1 MSHPKKV
8 LVLGS
13 GAIKIGEAGEFDYSG
28 SQALKALKEEG
39 IETIL
44 VNPNIATVQTDIAD
58 KVYLLP
64 VEPEYVTRVI
74 EKERPDGI
82 LLGFGGQTALNCGT
96 KLAKSGVLEKFGVAV
111 LGTPVHAIE
120 EADDRGMFRKAMVR
134 ANVPVLQSFA
144 VHSVEDALKAAES
157 IGYPVMLRV
166 AYTLGGRGTGVAHDK
181 VELESIAANGL
192 AQSMIGQVLVE
203 EYVGGWKE
211 VEYEIVRDRANNCII
226 VCNMENL
233 DPMGIH
239 TGDSIVVAP
248 SQTLNNREYHML
260 RDAAIRA
267 ARSLGI
273 VGECNIQF
281 ALDPNSDRY
290 RAIELNSRLSR
301 SSALASKATGYPLA
315 YVAAKLALGKT
326 LLELKNKVTG
336 KTTACFEPALDYI
349 VVKFP
354 RWDFDKFPSAE
365 RKIGT
370 EMRSVGEVMAIG
382 RTFEEALQKAVR
394 MTEIGRELFSQ
405 GKKHDTK
412 KLKEKIATPTDKRL
426 FQIADAMIEG
436 VTVDE
441 IHQITKIDRW
451 FLGKIGHLAAFWNSM
466 DTLNDGTLLSAKRLG
481 FSDKA
486 IAGKF
491 GKTDGEVRRL
501 RLESKIVPFVK
512 QIDTSAAEWPAST
525 NYLYFTYNG
534 SEDDELPP
542 ADSGNQKVVVLGS
555 GTFRIGS
562 SVEFDWCS
570 VNAVQALRKKGISAV
585 MVNCNPE
592 TVSTDYDVSDRLYF
606 EEITL
611 ERVLDIWEKE
621 KPHGMIVSVG
631 GQTPNN
637 LAMSLSENGVNILG
651 TSVENIDR
659 AEDRSKFSS
668 LLDELGIRQ
677 PEWKTFTSLEEA
689 EGFCKS
695 RYPVLVRPSY
705 VLSGAAMRVAKN
717 KTELDVFLKA
727 ASSVSGKHP
736 VTISKFVENAREVEV
751 DGVSDGKKVL
761 VGSVVEHLENAG
773 VHSGDST
780 MVIPPISIGLE
791 TMEKIL
797 ADTEKIAIHLGIKG
811 PFNIQYLVNGDGEP
825 MVIECNLRASRSMP
839 FVSKVTGVNLIGLA
853 VGVMLGEP
861 LVGEERWMALPRFGM
876 KAAQFSFTRLR
887 GADPVLGVEMS
898 STGEVACVGRDW
910 KDALLKALEAAQI
923 LIPRSGT
930 ILFASGGEEKA
941 LEGRFKELGFS
952 VLFDV
957 KKNVEE
963 AERLLAGKKIA
974 MLVSLD
980 SEPSGMKLRRLA
992 VDYGVPL
999 MTNRQLLERVLEAL
1013 KEKRSEPLS
1022 IEHL

>member
-1 MSHPKKV
+1 MSLPKKV

-28 SQALKALKEEG
+28 SQALKALREEG
-39 IETIL
+39 IETVL
-44 VNPNIATVQTDIAD
+44 VNSNIATVQTGLAD
-58 KVYLLP
+58 RVYLLP
-64 VEPEYVTRVI
+64 VEPEYVTRII

-82 LLGFGGQTALNCGT
+82 LLGFGGQTALNCGM

-111 LGTPVHAIE
+111 LGTPIHAIE
-120 EADDRGMFRKAMVR
+120 EADDRGLFRKAMVR
-134 ANVPVLQSFA
+134 ANVPVLRSFA

-166 AYTLGGRGTGVAHDK
+166 AYTLGGRGTGVAHDAN
-181 VELESIAANGL
+181 ELEKIAANGL

-211 VEYEIVRDRANNCII
+211 VEYEIVRDRADNCII
-226 VCNMENL
+226 VCNMENF

-248 SQTLNNREYHML
+248 SQTLNNREYQLL

-315 YVAAKLALGKT
+315 YIAAKLALGKS

-336 KTTACFEPALDYI
+336 HTTACFEPALDYI
-349 VVKFP
+349 VVKMP
-354 RWDFDKFPSAE
+354 RWDFDKFPNAE
-365 RKIGT
+365 RTIGT

-382 RTFEEALQKAVR
+382 RSFEEALQKAVR
-394 MTEIGRELFSQ
+394 MTEVGRELFASNKPE
-405 GKKHDTK
+405 GPKKM
-412 KLKEKIATPTDKRL
+412 KEKIAIPTDKRL
-426 FQIADAMIEG
+426 FQIADAMLAGESA
-436 VTVDE
+436 DE
-441 IHQITKIDRW
+441 IHGITRIDNW
-451 FLGKIGHLAAFWNSM
+451 FLEKIRGLAGFWNSFSKL
-466 DTLNDGTLLSAKRLG
+466 DHESVTRAKMLG
-481 FSDKA
+481 FSDLA
-486 IAGKF
+486 IAGKL
-491 GKTDGEVRRL
+491 GKTEDEVRRF
-501 RLESKIVPFVK
+501 RLASEIVPVVK
-512 QIDTSAAEWPAST
+512 QMDTSGAEWPAST
-525 NYLYFTYNG
+525 NYLYLTYNG
-534 SEDDELPP
+534 GEDDVV
-542 ADSGNQKVVVLGS
+542 AGSGKKKIIVLGS

-570 VNAVQALRKKGISAV
+570 VNAVQALRGRGLDAV

-611 ERVLDIWEKE
+611 ERVLDIWQKE
-621 KPHGMIVSVG
+621 NPDGMIVSVG

-637 LAMSLSENGVNILG
+637 LALPLSKNGVKVLG

-659 AEDRSKFSS
+659 AEDRAKFSS
-668 LLDELGIRQ
+668 LLDELAIRQ
-677 PEWKTFTSLEEA
+677 PEWDTFTSLEEA
-689 EGFCKS
+689 EKFCKS

-727 ASSVSGKHP
+727 ASDVSGKHP

-751 DGVSDGKKVL
+751 DGVCDSRKVL
-761 VGSVVEHLENAG
+761 VGSVIEHIENAG

-780 MVIPPISIGLE
+780 MIIPPVSIGLE
-791 TMEKIL
+791 TMEKIV

-811 PFNIQYLVNGDGEP
+811 PFNIQYLVNSEGEP

-861 LVGEERWMALPRFGM
+861 LVGEERWMALPRFGV
-876 KAAQFSFTRLR
+876 KAPQFSFSRLH
-887 GADPVLGVEMS
+887 GADPVLGVEMK

-910 KDALLKALEAAQI
+910 KDALLKAMEAAQACV
-923 LIPRSGT
+923 PRQGT
-930 ILFASGGEEKA
+930 VLFTSPPNDSWEKK
-941 LEGRFKELGFS
+941 FKELEFS
-952 VLFDV
+952 VLYAG
-957 KKNVEE
+957 KKEE
-963 AERLLAGKKIA
+963 DEMLIMEKKIA
-974 MLVSLD
+974 MLVSIN
-980 SEPSGMKLRRLA
+980 SESKWKPLRRLA
-992 VDYGVPL
+992 VDYGIPL
-999 MTNRQLLERVLEAL
+999 VTNAQLLEAVIEAIA
-1013 KEKRSEPLS
+1013 EKRSEPLG
-1022 IEHL
+1022 IEPL

>member
-44 VNPNIATVQTDIAD
+44 VNSNIATVQTDLAD

-64 VEPEYVTRVI
+64 VEPEYVARVI

-96 KLAKSGVLEKFGVAV
+96 RLAKSGVLEKFGVAV

-120 EADDRGMFRKAMVR
+120 EADDRGLFRKAMVR
-134 ANVPVLQSFA
+134 ASVPVLQSFA

-181 VELESIAANGL
+181 VELENIAANGL
-192 AQSMIGQVLVE
+192 AQSMIRQVLVE

-211 VEYEIVRDRANNCII
+211 VEYEIVRDWMDNCII
-226 VCNMENL
+226 VCNMENF
-233 DPMGIH
+233 DPMGVH

-248 SQTLNNREYHML
+248 SQTLNNREYQML

-281 ALDPNSDRY
+281 ALDPNSERY

-315 YVAAKLALGKT
+315 YVAAKLAIGHT

-349 VVKFP
+349 VVKMP

-394 MTEIGRELFSQ
+394 MTEVGRELFSH
-405 GKKHDTK
+405 GKHDAK
-412 KLKEKIATPTDKRL
+412 KLKGKIATPTDRRL
-426 FQIADAMIEG
+426 FQIADAMLAGESA
-436 VTVDE
+436 DE
-441 IHQITKIDRW
+441 IHGITKIDKW
-451 FLGKIGHLAAFWNSM
+451 FLDKIGNIAGFWSSM
-466 DTLNDGTLLSAKRLG
+466 STLDGGTLLRAKRLG
-481 FSDKA
+481 FSDAA
-486 IAGKF
+486 IAEKF
-491 GKTDGEVRRL
+491 GKTEEWVRRL
-501 RLESKIVPFVK
+501 RLDLKIVPFVK

-525 NYLYFTYNG
+525 NYLYLTYNG
-534 SEDDELPP
+534 SEDDPI
-542 ADSGNQKVVVLGS
+542 ADSGRKKIVVLGS

-570 VNAVQALRKKGISAV
+570 VNAVRALRKKGIGAV

-611 ERVLDIWEKE
+611 ERTLDIWEKE
-621 KPHGMIVSVG
+621 KPDGMIVSVG

-637 LAMSLSENGVNILG
+637 LAMPLFENGVKILG
-651 TSVENIDR
+651 TPVKDIDR
-659 AEDRSKFSS
+659 AEDRAKFSS
-668 LLDELGIRQ
+668 LLDELGIKQ

-689 EGFCKS
+689 EEFCKS

-705 VLSGAAMRVAKN
+705 VLSGAAMRVAGN
-717 KTELDVFLKA
+717 KTELDVFLEA
-727 ASSVSGKHP
+727 ASNVSGRHP

-751 DGVSDGKKVL
+751 DGVSDGKRVL
-761 VGSVVEHLENAG
+761 VGSVIEHIENAG

-811 PFNIQYLVNGDGEP
+811 PFNIQYLVDGEGEP

-839 FVSKVTGVNLIGLA
+839 FVSKVTGVNLIELA
-853 VGVMLGEP
+853 TGALLGEP
-861 LVGEERWMALPRFGM
+861 LVGEERWMALPRFGI
-876 KAAQFSFTRLR
+876 KVAQFSFARLR
-887 GADPVLGVEMS
+887 GADPVLGVEMA

-910 KDALLKALEAAQI
+910 KDALLKAMEAAQANV
-923 LIPRSGT
+923 PRQGT
-930 ILFASGGEEKA
+930 ILLTPPNDSLEKKFRE
-941 LEGRFKELGFS
+941 LEFS
-952 VLFDV
+952 VLNAGSEDI
-957 KKNVEE
+957 
-963 AERLLAGKKIA
+963 ERLIMEKKIA

-980 SEPSGMKLRRLA
+980 SEPSGRKMRRLA
-992 VDYGVPL
+992 VDYGIPL
-999 MTNRQLLERVLEAL
+999 MTNRQLLEAALEAI
-1013 KEKRSEPLS
+1013 KEKRAEPLG